1 MGATTARADEPTAE
15 PTPSGEQEPIDLDAL
30 NAERAIVQGTHQIRP
45 RVSRYLSKAQKEVDA
60 GNPDEAEQ
68 LLLKIQQSRLNILES
83 AYVSRY
89 LGFLAYNEGRPKD
102 AITYFKQALDLQA
115 MQVREDIS
123 MRFGIAQLYM
133 GLEEWQKAIDW
144 FKDGLRYTPEP
155 DPTHYFYM
163 ALAYFQLQQYDQ
175 VIAYTNKAIET
186 SPPAKEAW
194 LRLLSAVY
202 AQQEDY
208 KAAIPVLEEL
218 VIQFPQRAYWV
229 QLTLMYAAS
238 DDYPTALAAQ
248 QVAYKQ
254 GFLVESKEL
263 LRFARSY
270 LYQNLSY
277 QAAELLSKELAAG
290 RIEPDKDA
298 YELLANSWIGAR
310 EYNAALSPLLKA
322 ADLDDNGQL
331 YVRLA
336 QVHMQREQ
344 WAEAIAMLQKAVE
357 KGKLEHP
364 GNAQLLL
371 GIANLNLEHQ
381 SEAWSY
387 FQRARQYEDSRVE
400 ADRWIEHVEREQAS
414 AQS

>member
-1 MGATTARADEPTAE
+1 MGATTARADEPNAE

-102 AITYFKQALDLQA
+102 AITYFKQALDSQA

-144 FKDGLRYTPEP
+144 FKDGLRYTPKP

-218 VIQFPQRAYWV
+218 VIRFPQRAYWV

-277 QAAELLSKELAAG
+277 QAAELLSKELSAG

-322 ADLDDNGQL
+322 AELDDNGQL